1 MQINKILSCVTV
13 ALFLLTPILGFSLTV
28 QQNTFLQAE
37 KALQSKD
44 MGQYYRLKAKLK
56 NYSLYPYLQ
65 YLEISQDFSDFKVA
79 IIEGYLDKNKGS
91 YWVKQLSAQWL
102 DYLGEKEEWAQ
113 YAKLYQRGNSVT
125 QRCWYWQ
132 AKYETG
138 HKTLALKGFTNTWLA
153 GGSLPDSC
161 NFMVKKW
168 EGSAYDTGA
177 MRWKRISLAM
187 SVGGASLAS
196 YLSQT
201 LPKSDRVFVQLWIKA
216 RSNPEAHFGTFVSK
230 EKDNTH
236 FDQVAIAVMK
246 LYSNKS
252 LSSAMQ
258 FWQKFAQKKMLS
270 KKTIAL
276 IEGDIAIQ
284 LSRNYD
290 TRAFSW
296 YARVPRA
303 ETSDLLWQ
311 WRARMS
317 IRFSN
322 WTYLLTTLQNMPR
335 KLKDDNEWQ
344 YWLARAYDATKQPTK
359 AKPIYE
365 KLAKS
370 NSYYSY
376 LSADEL
382 DVPYAL
388 RDKSKLVT
396 EALFKEVEEVQGIEQ
411 VKELDAIGQYQ
422 LAYRVW
428 RTELL
433 GFSGMES
440 LAAAQIAT
448 KWGYPDMAI
457 YAYGRS
463 GYGNQNLKG
472 YYPVVYK
479 TEVEAIAKKYQV
491 KPAWVWALMRQESHF
506 NLRAESYVGAMGL
519 MQVMPPTAKFI
530 AGRYKIP
537 YKGPVSLYDADTNI
551 NIGIAN
557 LNFISNLF
565 DGNIALATASYNAG
579 QGNVAKWLP
588 NHVTMRAADWIE
600 TVPFEETRTYLRHVL
615 SNMVVYE
622 IIHLKNANF
631 HLSKTLTPVSPKS
644 S

>member
-1 MQINKILSCVTV
+1 MKTNKIFSCAIV
-13 ALFLLTPILGFSLTV
+13 ALFLFTPIIGFSLTA

-44 MGQYYRLKAKLK
+44 MGKYYRLKSKLK

-65 YLEISQDFSDFKVA
+65 YLEISQDFSGFKTTT
-79 IIEGYLDKNKGS
+79 IENYLDKNKGS
-91 YWVKQLSAQWL
+91 YWVRQLSAQWL
-102 DYLGEKEEWAQ
+102 DYLGEKEAWAQ

-132 AKYETG
+132 AKYETN

-161 NFMVKKW
+161 NFMLKKW
-168 EGSAYDTGA
+168 EGGAYDTSA
-177 MRWKRISLAM
+177 VRWKRIFLAM
-187 SVGGASLAS
+187 SVGGTSLAS

-201 LPKSDRVFVQLWIKA
+201 LPNSDQVFVQLWIKA
-216 RSNPEAHFGTFVSK
+216 RSDPEAYLGNFVSK

-236 FDQVAIAVMK
+236 FDQAVIGVMK

-258 FWQKFAQKKMLS
+258 FWRQFSQKKMLS
-270 KKTIAL
+270 KKTAAL
-276 IEGDIAIQ
+276 IEGDIAVQ

-290 TRAFSW
+290 IRGFDW
-296 YARVPRA
+296 FEKVPNA
-303 ETSDLLWQ
+303 YTSNLLWQ
-311 WRARMS
+311 WRARLS
-317 IRFSN
+317 IRFSY
-322 WTYLLTTLQNMPR
+322 WEYLLTTLQNMPR
-335 KLKDDNEWQ
+335 KLKNDSEWQ
-344 YWLARAYDATKQPTK
+344 YWLARAYDATKHPTK
-359 AKPIYE
+359 ARLIYE

-382 DVPYAL
+382 DVPYDL
-388 RDKSKLVT
+388 QDKSKAVP
-396 EALFKEVEEVQGIEQ
+396 EALFRQVEQTQGIEQ
-411 VKELDAIGQYQ
+411 VKELDAVGQYQ

-433 GFSGMES
+433 GFNGMKS

-463 GYGNQNLKG
+463 GYGNQDLKN

-479 TEVEAIAKKYQV
+479 SEVEAVAKKYQV
-491 KPAWVWALMRQESHF
+491 RPTWVWALMRQESHF

-537 YKGPVSLYDADTNI
+537 YKGPMSLYNADTNI

-588 NHVTMRAADWIE
+588 NHVTMRATDWIE
-600 TVPFEETRTYLRHVL
+600 TVPFAETRTYLRHVL

-622 IIHLKNANF
+622 IIHLKNKNF
-631 HLSKTLTPVSPKS
+631 HLSKALTPISPKLS
-644 S
+644 